1 MVLGGEEKKKDFLV
15 LPLLFPAPPP
25 LFPPSHPPFLLP
37 SQPFALLWEE
47 EEEVDIMA

>member
-1 MVLGGEEKKKDFLV
+1 
-15 LPLLFPAPPP
+15 

-47 EEEVDIMA
+47 EEEVDILA

>member
-1 MVLGGEEKKKDFLV
+1 MVLGEEEEKIDFLV
-15 LPLLFPAPPP
+15 LPLFFPTPPP
-25 LFPPSHPPFLLP
+25 LFPPSHPPFLLS